1 MRGKITILFVTITQT
16 KDVTSTNAPNANDS
30 NSQDANLRLIV
41 LLIVHQISIVL
52 IPEPDLF
59 ICADTLYS
67 VTIHQYLDHIHD
79 MAQTQCLELDWEQK
93 QGPKLRIPPTI
104 CSSHGVGGQRIS
116 PADIKMTI

>member
-30 NSQDANLRLIV
+30 NSQDANLRLI
-41 LLIVHQISIVL
+41 LILIVQISIVL

-67 VTIHQYLDHIHD
+67 VTIHQYPDHIHD
-79 MAQTQCLELDWEQK
+79 TAQTLCLELDWEM
-93 QGPKLRIPPTI
+93 
-104 CSSHGVGGQRIS
+104 SSAVN
-116 PADIKMTI
+116 D

>member
-30 NSQDANLRLIV
+30 NSQDANLRLIL
-41 LLIVHQISIVL
+41 LLIVRQISIVL

-59 ICADTLYS
+59 ICADTMYS

-79 MAQTQCLELDWEQK
+79 TAQTQCLELDWEQSRADK
-93 QGPKLRIPPTI
+93 VPSFGFLPQAAAHTPAVDREDLL
-104 CSSHGVGGQRIS
+104 QIS
-116 PADIKMTI
+116 R

>member
-41 LLIVHQISIVL
+41 LLIVRQISIVP

-59 ICADTLYS
+59 ICADTLYMLPYTSTLTTYMTRPRLS
-67 VTIHQYLDHIHD
+67 V
-79 MAQTQCLELDWEQK
+79 W
-93 QGPKLRIPPTI
+93 
-104 CSSHGVGGQRIS
+104 SSAG
-116 PADIKMTI
+116 K

>member
-30 NSQDANLRLIV
+30 NSHDANLRLIV
-41 LLIVHQISIVL
+41 LLIVRQISIVL

-67 VTIHQYLDHIHD
+67 VTIHLYLDHTYMTRPRLSVWSWTGSRD
-79 MAQTQCLELDWEQK
+79 KVPSFGFQPQAQ
-93 QGPKLRIPPTI
+93 G
-104 CSSHGVGGQRIS
+104 
-116 PADIKMTI
+116 

>member
-67 VTIHQYLDHIHD
+67 VTIHRYLDHIHD
-79 MAQTQCLELDWEQK
+79 TAQTQCLKLGWEQSRADK
-93 QGPKLRIPPTI
+93 VPSFGFLLP
-104 CSSHGVGGQRIS
+104 SSILLS
-116 PADIKMTI
+116 

>member
-41 LLIVHQISIVL
+41 RLIVHQISIVL

-59 ICADTLYS
+59 IWADTLYS
-67 VTIHQYLDHIHD
+67 VTRHQYLDHIHD
-79 MAQTQCLELDWEQK
+79 MAQTQCLELDWEM
-93 QGPKLRIPPTI
+93 
-104 CSSHGVGGQRIS
+104 SSTVNNQLS
-116 PADIKMTI
+116 LL

>member
-30 NSQDANLRLIV
+30 NSQDANLRLIL
-41 LLIVHQISIVL
+41 LLIVRQISIVL

-67 VTIHQYLDHIHD
+67 VTIHRYLDHRHD
-79 MAQTQCLELDWEQK
+79 TAQTQCLELDWEQK
-93 QGPKLRIPPTI
+93 QGPKLRIPPTS
-104 CSSHGVGGQRIS
+104 CSSHASRGQRRS
-116 PADIKMTI
+116 TADIKMII

>member
-41 LLIVHQISIVL
+41 RLIVRQISIVL

-59 ICADTLYS
+59 ICADTIYN
-67 VTIHQYLDHIHD
+67 VTIHQFLDHVHD
-79 MAQTQCLELDWEQK
+79 TAQTQCLKLGWEQS
-93 QGPKLRIPPTI
+93 R
-104 CSSHGVGGQRIS
+104 
-116 PADIKMTI
+116 ADKVPSFGFLPQAAAHTAAVD

>member
-41 LLIVHQISIVL
+41 LLIVRQVSIVL

-59 ICADTLYS
+59 ICADTMYN
-67 VTIHQYLDHIHD
+67 VTIHRYTL
-79 MAQTQCLELDWEQK
+79 TT
-93 QGPKLRIPPTI
+93 RT
-104 CSSHGVGGQRIS
+104 
-116 PADIKMTI
+116 

>member
-41 LLIVHQISIVL
+41 LLIVRQVSIVP

-59 ICADTLYS
+59 ICADTLYN
-67 VTIHQYLDHIHD
+67 VTIHRYPDRIHD
-79 MAQTQCLELDWEQK
+79 TTQTQCLELGWEM
-93 QGPKLRIPPTI
+93 
-104 CSSHGVGGQRIS
+104 SSAVN
-116 PADIKMTI
+116 D

>member
-30 NSQDANLRLIV
+30 NSHDANLRLIV
-41 LLIVHQISIVL
+41 LLIVRQISIVL

-59 ICADTLYS
+59 ICADTLYN
-67 VTIHQYLDHIHD
+67 VTIHQYPDHIHD
-79 MAQTQCLELDWEQK
+79 TAQTQCLELGWEQT
-93 QGPKLRIPPTI
+93 QGPKFRIPPTS
-104 CSSHGVGGQRIS
+104 CSSHASRGQRIS

>member
-1 MRGKITILFVTITQT
+1 MSKVR
-16 KDVTSTNAPNANDS
+16 DS
-30 NSQDANLRLIV
+30 NSQDANLRLI
-41 LLIVHQISIVL
+41 LPLIVQISIVL

-59 ICADTLYS
+59 ICADTLYN

-93 QGPKLRIPPTI
+93 QGPKLRIPPTSY
-104 CSSHGVGGQRIS
+104 SSHASRGQRIS

>member
-30 NSQDANLRLIV
+30 NSHDANLRLIV
-41 LLIVHQISIVL
+41 LLIVQISIVL

-67 VTIHQYLDHIHD
+67 VTRHQYL
-79 MAQTQCLELDWEQK
+79 
-93 QGPKLRIPPTI
+93 
-104 CSSHGVGGQRIS
+104 
-116 PADIKMTI
+116 